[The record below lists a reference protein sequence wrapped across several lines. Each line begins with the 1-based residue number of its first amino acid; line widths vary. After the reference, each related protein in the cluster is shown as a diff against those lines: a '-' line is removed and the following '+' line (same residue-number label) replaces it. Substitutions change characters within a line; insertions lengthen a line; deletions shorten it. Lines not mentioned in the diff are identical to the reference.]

1 MNGEKEKLKKNW
13 KGREP
18 KGGREHGKMKVEQA
32 SDIALRNE
40 KKRIERIGR
49 GESHQHLTCFLA
61 LFPTLSRA
69 LKCVNRGGLF
79 DHGAVSWGLRTG
91 LVRRQAVRTGKK

>member
-18 KGGREHGKMKVEQA
+18 KGGREHSKMKVEQA

-40 KKRIERIGR
+40 KKRKEKRESEE
-49 GESHQHLTCFLA
+49 ESHINTSHVFSHFFRP
-61 LFPTLSRA
+61 FPSL
-69 LKCVNRGGLF
+69 
-79 DHGAVSWGLRTG
+79 
-91 LVRRQAVRTGKK
+91 